1 MTYYEKLVR
10 TMDKSMKAHP
20 RSTIAMDVNTLEVV
34 ATGTDTSRLARRL
47 KKLHNANVIL
57 FQRPNPNHVMVL

>member
-1 MTYYEKLVR
+1 MTYYEKLFR
-10 TMDKSMKAHP
+10 GMDKSMKAHP

-34 ATGTDTSRLARRL
+34 ATGTDTSRLASRL
-47 KKLHNANVIL
+47 KKRRNANIIL